1 MEPTTSKPIP
11 GTTHAQPNDRRCWSR
26 SRTVVASLAVAMARA
41 TAVSPTS
48 LPGLVA
54 INFGDATS
62 GDG

>member
-26 SRTVVASLAVAMARA
+26 SRTVVVGLAVAIALA
-41 TAVSPTS
+41 TAVPPTS
-48 LPGLVA
+48 LVA